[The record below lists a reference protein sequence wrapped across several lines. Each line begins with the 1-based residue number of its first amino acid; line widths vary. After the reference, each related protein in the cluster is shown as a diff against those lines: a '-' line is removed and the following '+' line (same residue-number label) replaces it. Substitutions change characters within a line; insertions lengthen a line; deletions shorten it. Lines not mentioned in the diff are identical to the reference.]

1 MRAVPYD
8 FKKIEL
14 KKSYFKKSEL
24 QKIIEEFLESGQDC
38 VKIED
43 YNHKDATVCASSL
56 NLAVKRYKMTGAKAI
71 SRNGEV
77 FLVKTSLLK

>member
-14 KKSYFKKSEL
+14 KRGHYKKTEM
-24 QKIIEEFLESGQDC
+24 QKILEEFLASGQDC

-43 YNHKDATVCASSL
+43 WTQKSAMCCAGVL
-56 NLAVKRYKMTGAKAI
+56 NKSIERFKLTGARAI

-77 FLVKTSLLK
+77 FLIRVSVIK

>member
-8 FKKIEL
+8 FEKIEL
-14 KKSYFKKSEL
+14 KKSYFKRSNN
-24 QKIIEEFLESGQDC
+24 QKIIEEFLASGQDC

-43 YNHKDATVCASSL
+43 WTQKSAMCCAGVL
-56 NLAVKRYKMTGAKAI
+56 NKSIERFKLTGAKAI

-77 FLVKTSLLK
+77 YLIKASLFK

>member
-1 MRAVPYD
+1 MIAVPYD

-14 KKSYFKKSEL
+14 KKSYFKKSDN
-24 QKIIEEFLESGQDC
+24 QKIIEDFLASGQDC

-43 YNHKDATVCASSL
+43 WTQKSAMCCAGVL
-56 NLAVKRYKMTGAKAI
+56 NKSIERFKLTGAKAI

-77 FLVKTSLLK
+77 FLVNTSLLK